1 MADVTI
7 SIETVYIKAQGVD
20 VDATT
25 SAGSSASVD
34 VSGIASGDLVGNFP
48 APTLSPNIATSVD
61 FATAT
66 LSAAS
71 IYKGQPIT
79 DAYIDEDYLTSVND
93 SNWSGADLEI
103 VNGGTGASSASA
115 ARVSLGLEIGVDVA
129 AFSAL
134 SNLAVTDGDNNF
146 STNQTF
152 GQNLTITGNLTVN
165 GTTVTVNAET
175 VEVEDNLLLINNG
188 EAGSGVT
195 AGVAGIE
202 VDRGSGTNYQFLF
215 EEASDLFKV
224 GTAGSLQAVATRQ
237 DSITNGHLVQ
247 WNSSLDRLDGIAAS
261 SITAGDSDQLGGVD
275 AVDYALKSFVNAKDV
290 SDFGGFSDIMLRT
303 GNSAL
308 GVSASNDFIAI
319 DGSGNLGKRTLAD
332 FAFDATA
339 LDDVA
344 YLNGTSA
351 FTTAQVFNNTLTVSG
366 DVGIGTNTPD
376 IFTNSFQ
383 RNVGIYTTSATSS
396 LNISGGLASRMQL
409 GVGTTRYGLIYQ
421 DATNFMQI
429 GTTTALPISFT
440 TNSTEGMRL
449 ASSNNLL
456 IGTITDNG
464 ARLQVNGAGTFSG
477 TVTANTLRSDYN
489 VSQTSPRFDTSFHVL
504 QSDHWYGH
512 TSSRAMYLGEVANT
526 VNIRGSVVTGNLTT
540 VGTTQLTGGT
550 ATPLSVTTSATG
562 NYTPYRANTTD
573 IRGYVGTGI
582 GLITG
587 AAAISMALRA
597 ETGGAVYLGIG
608 TAAHVDVQ
616 TSRTAITNT
625 LTNGASQAPD
635 FGSSDA
641 FVVLGDGSFYSKD
654 NFLNVS
660 ALGDYLDK
668 TATGL
673 QNIAGPVAI
682 TGNVTWTGNQ
692 AGNPRALRIG
702 YSGGDY
708 GGIGFAVNF
717 SGTSGVHTRAIADIP
732 TLMSFN
738 NGIQLQTAATGSI
751 SSSIT
756 WGTTLLNV
764 QPADFTY
771 NGGADSTANFIINGV
786 ERGSFSSTGLDVTG
800 TGTFSSDVE
809 ATTFDAT
816 AAGGYLL
823 GGVSALTKD
832 TTYTLLKDPG
842 GVNRI
847 FLGNSIDQ
855 RNVYDNDTH
864 QFRTALGVNTASID
878 GSGNFSGVGG
888 TFTGTLT
895 TTGTGTFGGTIYANG
910 GLKIGTGQGINNNTD
925 SSRDKIRVWSSSEY
939 TIGMGSGYTFG
950 ALDDFAMTFQMDNSN
965 SRGFWWGDNAH
976 SNAQG
981 AMSLTTGGKL
991 NVASSLRLGYG
1002 ESDVSAA
1009 SGYVL
1014 QVNGEISATNFVGTV
1029 GGIGTNNIARTDVA
1043 ETFNANVTIS
1053 TANLTVTGG
1062 NISTNGSITTGN
1074 PTGGTFKPWKLGR
1087 VQALE
1092 VGLALDTTRYVEIDV
1107 DGVALK
1113 VGIVT

>member
-1 MADVTI
+1 MADVSI

-247 WNSSLDRLDGIAAS
+247 WNSSQNRLDGIAAS
-261 SITAGDSDQLGGVD
+261 AITAGDSDQLGGVD

-319 DGSGNLGKRTLAD
+319 DGSGNLGKRTLATFAFD
-332 FAFDATA
+332 ATALDDVAYTNAVNVFTSEQRVMLGLNSATALGIRGLTKGIRIGTSTTHGILEAVDNTLVASYQPLQLKGSTILLDAATTIANNLTVTGNLTATAFIGSGASITNVVAVNSAQLGGADAVDYALKSFVNAKDVSDFGGFSDIMLRTGNSALGVSASNDFIAIDGSGNLGKRTLATFAFDATA

-351 FTTAQVFNNTLTVSG
+351 FTAAQTFNSG
-366 DVGIGTNTPD
+366 
-376 IFTNSFQ
+376 
-383 RNVGIYTTSATSS
+383 
-396 LNISGGLASRMQL
+396 
-409 GVGTTRYGLIYQ
+409 
-421 DATNFMQI
+421 
-429 GTTTALPISFT
+429 
-440 TNSTEGMRL
+440 
-449 ASSNNLL
+449 
-456 IGTITDNG
+456 IT
-464 ARLQVNGAGTFSG
+464 
-477 TVTANTLRSDYN
+477 
-489 VSQTSPRFDTSFHVL
+489 
-504 QSDHWYGH
+504 
-512 TSSRAMYLGEVANT
+512 
-526 VNIRGSVVTGNLTT
+526 
-540 VGTTQLTGGT
+540 
-550 ATPLSVTTSATG
+550 
-562 NYTPYRANTTD
+562 
-573 IRGYVGTGI
+573 
-582 GLITG
+582 
-587 AAAISMALRA
+587 
-597 ETGGAVYLGIG
+597 
-608 TAAHVDVQ
+608 
-616 TSRTAITNT
+616 
-625 LTNGASQAPD
+625 
-635 FGSSDA
+635 
-641 FVVLGDGSFYSKD
+641 
-654 NFLNVS
+654 
-660 ALGDYLDK
+660 
-668 TATGL
+668 
-673 QNIAGPVAI
+673 
-682 TGNVTWTGNQ
+682 
-692 AGNPRALRIG
+692 
-702 YSGGDY
+702 
-708 GGIGFAVNF
+708 
-717 SGTSGVHTRAIADIP
+717 
-732 TLMSFN
+732 
-738 NGIQLQTAATGSI
+738 
-751 SSSIT
+751 
-756 WGTTLLNV
+756 
-764 QPADFTY
+764 
-771 NGGADSTANFIINGV
+771 
-786 ERGSFSSTGLDVTG
+786 
-800 TGTFSSDVE
+800 
-809 ATTFDAT
+809 
-816 AAGGYLL
+816 
-823 GGVSALTKD
+823 
-832 TTYTLLKDPG
+832 
-842 GVNRI
+842 
-847 FLGNSIDQ
+847 
-855 RNVYDNDTH
+855 
-864 QFRTALGVNTASID
+864 
-878 GSGNFSGVGG
+878 
-888 TFTGTLT
+888 
-895 TTGTGTFGGTIYANG
+895 
-910 GLKIGTGQGINNNTD
+910 IGTGQGIIHNTD
-925 SSRDKIRVWSSSEY
+925 SSRDKYRIWSTNQY

-950 ALDDFAMTFQMDNSN
+950 ALNDYAMTFQMDNTN
-965 SRGFWWGDNAH
+965 SRGFWWGDTAH
-976 SNAQG
+976 TNAQG
-981 AMSLTTGGKL
+981 AMSLTTDGKL

-1014 QVNGEISATNFVGTV
+1014 QVNGAISATNFVGTV

-1074 PTGGTFKPWKLGR
+1074 PTGGTLKPWKLGR
-1087 VQALE
+1087 VHALE

>member
-351 FTTAQVFNNTLTVSG
+351 FTAAQTFNSGITIGTGQGIIHNTDSSRDKIRVWDSDEYVIGMGSGYTFGALNDFAMTFQMNNEDDRGFWWGDDAHSNAQGAMSLTTDGKLNVASSLRLGYGESDTSAATATLQVSGATELNGATTVNGNIVSSGTLTATGGNSTQWNQAYGWGNHAIEGYLDVTQLQAEIDKPFVDALNVNADTLDSYHATPSIAANNIVVRNGDGHIEASWIKLNGDSG
-366 DVGIGTNTPD
+366 FYDPSDGAYLYHKGEGWTVRGTVANRSELQFENTGGTYIGSVYATNTASEIGLVNEAENWVIQGSQYGLNVHSNSSTYIDIRMLTSDDTYRGSFYADTSNRVGILDSDGNWALKHTVDTNTTLYINGVTKATLD
-376 IFTNSFQ
+376 NTDLTLATRIRSN
-383 RNVGIYTTSATSS
+383 YSATV
-396 LNISGGLASRMQL
+396 A
-409 GVGTTRYGLIYQ
+409 
-421 DATNFMQI
+421 A
-429 GTTTALPISFT
+429 
-440 TNSTEGMRL
+440 
-449 ASSNNLL
+449 
-456 IGTITDNG
+456 
-464 ARLQVNGAGTFSG
+464 
-477 TVTANTLRSDYN
+477 
-489 VSQTSPRFDTSFHVL
+489 PRFDTSFYVL
-504 QSDHWYGH
+504 QSDHWYGQTN
-512 TSSRAMYLGEVANT
+512 TSTMFLGEVANT
-526 VNIRGSVVTGNLTT
+526 VEIRGSVVTGNLTT

-573 IRGYVGTGI
+573 LRGYVGTGV

-587 AAAISMALRA
+587 AVAISMALRA
-597 ETGGAVYLGIG
+597 ESGGAVYLGIG
-608 TAAHVDVQ
+608 STAYVDVQ
-616 TSRTAITNT
+616 ASRTAITNP

-660 ALGDYLDK
+660 ALSDYLDK
-668 TATGL
+668 TGGGAQTIASPITLTGGNFL
-673 QNIAGPVAI
+673 VQGI
-682 TGNVTWTGNQ
+682 TTTSNFEVYRNFSTNQ
-692 AGNPRALRIG
+692 AGWLLRNAAGTTVISANSNNGAFIATTLSGNGSGLTNLNPLQMN
-702 YSGGDY
+702 
-708 GGIGFAVNF
+708 GIGAVN
-717 SGTSGVHTRAIADIP
+717 
-732 TLMSFN
+732 
-738 NGIQLQTAATGSI
+738 
-751 SSSIT
+751 
-756 WGTTLLNV
+756 
-764 QPADFTY
+764 Y
-771 NGGADSTANFIINGV
+771 
-786 ERGSFSSTGLDVTG
+786 
-800 TGTFSSDVE
+800 
-809 ATTFDAT
+809 
-816 AAGGYLL
+816 
-823 GGVSALTKD
+823 
-832 TTYTLLKDPG
+832 
-842 GVNRI
+842 
-847 FLGNSIDQ
+847 
-855 RNVYDNDTH
+855 
-864 QFRTALGVNTASID
+864 
-878 GSGNFSGVGG
+878 
-888 TFTGTLT
+888 
-895 TTGTGTFGGTIYANG
+895 
-910 GLKIGTGQGINNNTD
+910 
-925 SSRDKIRVWSSSEY
+925 
-939 TIGMGSGYTFG
+939 
-950 ALDDFAMTFQMDNSN
+950 
-965 SRGFWWGDNAH
+965 
-976 SNAQG
+976 
-981 AMSLTTGGKL
+981 
-991 NVASSLRLGYG
+991 
-1002 ESDVSAA
+1002 
-1009 SGYVL
+1009 
-1014 QVNGEISATNFVGTV
+1014 
-1029 GGIGTNNIARTDVA
+1029 ARTDVA
-1043 ETFNANVTIS
+1043 ETFNAALTVS
-1053 TANLTVTGG
+1053 LHDLTVTGG

-1074 PTGGTFKPWKLGR
+1074 PTGGTLKPWKLGR
-1087 VQALE
+1087 VHALE